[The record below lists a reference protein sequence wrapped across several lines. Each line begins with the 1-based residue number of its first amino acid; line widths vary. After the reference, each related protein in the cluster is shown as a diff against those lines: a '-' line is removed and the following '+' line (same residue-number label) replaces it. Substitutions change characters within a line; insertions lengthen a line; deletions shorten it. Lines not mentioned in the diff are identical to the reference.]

1 MGAAAPARAAGAPAD
16 AASHRSGSGMEPLH
30 APSVQA
36 GVVVLARSLSQ
47 LMTTQDSLL
56 VQRSRDGDRRAFGE
70 LVRQHQDGVFR
81 FVLRMT
87 GSRDEAMD
95 LTQDTFI
102 KAWQALP
109 RWQPQAQFR
118 TWLFQIARNA
128 ALDLLR
134 RREALQFVPL
144 DDDAGFTAP
153 QPAPDAQLEQRQRLA
168 LLDATLRQLPS
179 EHREVLLLREIE
191 QLSYAQIAAALQIQ
205 EGTVKSRIARA
216 RAALLERYARA
227 TGERDDV

>member
-1 MGAAAPARAAGAPAD
+1 MRAA
-16 AASHRSGSGMEPLH
+16 L
-30 APSVQA
+30 VQA
-36 GVVVLARSLSQ
+36 GVVVLEGSLSG
-47 LMTTQDSLL
+47 LMTAQDSLL
-56 VQRSRDGDRRAFGE
+56 AHRARDGDQRAFGE
-70 LVRQHQDGVFR
+70 LVRRHQDGVFR

-118 TWLFQIARNA
+118 TWLFQIARNG

-134 RREALQFVPL
+134 RRETLQFVPIE
-144 DDDAGFTAP
+144 DDAVFAAP
-153 QPAPDAQLEQRQRLA
+153 QPTPEEQLDQRQRLG
-168 LLDATLRQLPS
+168 LLDAALRQLPP

-191 QLSYAQIAAALQIQ
+191 QLSYADIAAALQIQ

-216 RAALLERYARA
+216 RAALLDRYAAA
-227 TGERDDV
+227 TGERNDG

>member
-1 MGAAAPARAAGAPAD
+1 MSWVPAR
-16 AASHRSGSGMEPLH
+16 R
-30 APSVQA
+30 
-36 GVVVLARSLSQ
+36 LSE

-56 VQRSRDGDRRAFGE
+56 VQRSRDGDPRAFGE
-70 LVRQHQDGVFR
+70 LVRRHQDGVFR

-109 RWQPQAQFR
+109 RWEPQAQFR

-134 RREALQFVPL
+134 RREALRFVPL
-144 DDDAGFTAP
+144 EDGVGFIAP
-153 QPAPDAQLEQRQRLA
+153 QPGPDEQFAQRQRLG
-168 LLDATLRQLPS
+168 LLDAALRQLPP
-179 EHREVLLLREIE
+179 EQREVLLLREIE
-191 QLSYAQIAAALQIQ
+191 QLSYAQIAAVLQVQ

-216 RAALLERYARA
+216 RAALLDRFERA

>member
-1 MGAAAPARAAGAPAD
+1 MPHGIPPNRRWNIGTRHPFKRVSWVPAR
-16 AASHRSGSGMEPLH
+16 R
-30 APSVQA
+30 
-36 GVVVLARSLSQ
+36 LSE

-56 VQRSRDGDRRAFGE
+56 VQRSRDGDPRAFGE
-70 LVRQHQDGVFR
+70 LVRRHQDGVFR

-109 RWQPQAQFR
+109 RWEPQAQFR

-134 RREALQFVPL
+134 RREALRFVPL
-144 DDDAGFTAP
+144 EDGAGFIAP
-153 QPAPDAQLEQRQRLA
+153 QPGPDEQFAQRQRLG
-168 LLDATLRQLPS
+168 LLDAALRQLPP
-179 EHREVLLLREIE
+179 EQREVLLLREIE
-191 QLSYAQIAAALQIQ
+191 QLSYAQIAAVLQVQ

-216 RAALLERYARA
+216 RAALLDRFERA

>member
-1 MGAAAPARAAGAPAD
+1 MEHLRAA
-16 AASHRSGSGMEPLH
+16 
-30 APSVQA
+30 SVQA
-36 GVVVLARSLSQ
+36 SVVVRAGSLSE
-47 LMTTQDSLL
+47 LMTAQDSQLAHKA
-56 VQRSRDGDRRAFGE
+56 RDGDQQAFAE
-70 LVRQHQDGVFR
+70 LVRLHQDGVFR

-118 TWLFQIARNA
+118 TWLFQIARNG

-134 RREALQFVPL
+134 RRETLQFIPI
-144 DDDAGFTAP
+144 DDDAVFAAP
-153 QPAPDAQLEQRQRLA
+153 QPTPEEQFDQRQRLG
-168 LLDATLRQLPS
+168 LLDAALRRLPP

-191 QLSYAQIAAALQIQ
+191 QLSYADIAAVLQVN

-216 RAALLERYARA
+216 RAALLDRYADA
-227 TGERDDV
+227 TGERDDG

>member
-1 MGAAAPARAAGAPAD
+1 MEHLRAA
-16 AASHRSGSGMEPLH
+16 
-30 APSVQA
+30 SVQA
-36 GVVVLARSLSQ
+36 SVAVPEGLSG

-56 VQRSRDGDRRAFGE
+56 AHKARDGDQRAFTE
-70 LVRQHQDGVFR
+70 LVRLHQDGVFR

-118 TWLFQIARNA
+118 TWLFQIARNG

-134 RREALQFVPL
+134 RRETLQFIPL
-144 DDDAGFTAP
+144 EDDAVFAAP
-153 QPAPDAQLEQRQRLA
+153 QPTPEEQFDQRQRLG
-168 LLDATLRQLPS
+168 LLDAALRRLPP
-179 EHREVLLLREIE
+179 EHREVLLLREVE
-191 QLSYAQIAAALQIQ
+191 QMSYTEIAQTLQIQ

-216 RAALLERYARA
+216 RAALLDRYAVA
-227 TGERDDV
+227 TGEHDDG